1 MFELVYAMGNPGGG
15 GGGGGGLTA
24 LLPFIL
30 IIFIFY
36 LLLLRPQQKKQRKHQ
51 EMLSS
56 LRKGDRVLTSG
67 GMFGVV
73 VGINDKKNIVVLKV
87 AENVKI
93 EFQKSAIAA
102 SLGEGEKD

>member
-1 MFELVYAMGNPGGG
+1 LFELVYAMGNPGGG

-87 AENVKI
+87 AEHVKR

-102 SLGEGEKD
+102 NLGGGTKD